1 MKKLLST
8 IGLSICFVIGGLNL
22 VFSNDLKNEATPNE
36 FTIYESNLDEWETL
50 AEEGNLI
57 AQFNLANMY
66 REGKGVTQDYKTA
79 VKWFTLAA
87 DQGNAVAQY
96 NLGIMHSFGL
106 GVVPNYKTAVKW
118 YRLSAEQGN
127 QMAQYNLGR
136 LYYLGQGVPEN
147 FVYAYMWANQAS
159 LQGFDMGEELKGL
172 LSELMT
178 SSQIE
183 LAKKLEKKCFN
194 KNFEG
199 C

>member
-1 MKKLLST
+1 M
-8 IGLSICFVIGGLNL
+8 
-22 VFSNDLKNEATPNE
+22 
-36 FTIYESNLDEWETL
+36 
-50 AEEGNLI
+50 
-57 AQFNLANMY
+57 
-66 REGKGVTQDYKTA
+66 
-79 VKWFTLAA
+79 
-87 DQGNAVAQY
+87 
-96 NLGIMHSFGL
+96 
-106 GVVPNYKTAVKW
+106 KW

-159 LQGFDMGEELKGL
+159 SQGFDMGEELKGL

-183 LAKKLEKKCFN
+183 MAKKLEKKCFN